1 MKYSEKQK
9 EKLLKMANLN
19 RETVKKHE
27 ALKEKFPVEV
37 EIKDGFYI
45 IESKLNSNETAD

>member
-45 IESKLNSNETAD
+45 IESKLNSDETAD